1 MGSNIVMDAR
11 LDIHAREVWELQR
24 AAFFDVRV
32 FHPNADCYRDKE
44 LDQIYRDH
52 ENEKRRLYSRR
63 TLDIA
68 QGTFTPLV
76 FSSTGGMGKECVR
89 FYSRLA
95 KLLAAKKGESYSTT
109 ISWITARTSFELLRS
124 LLVCLRGSRSRNFKS
139 VIGNIDLDIA
149 NAQSCSQI
157 KCYQGNRFIFI
168 CILFLS
174 SLQSS
179 TTFTKFFLE
188 VEYMFKH
195 DREV

>member
-1 MGSNIVMDAR
+1 MGSNIATDAR
-11 LDIHAREVWELQR
+11 LDIQARGFWEPQR

-44 LDQIYRDH
+44 LEQIYRNH
-52 ENEKRRLYSRR
+52 ENKKRRLYSRR
-63 TLDIA
+63 TLDIE

-76 FSSTGGMGKECVR
+76 FSSTGGMGKECLR
-89 FYSRLA
+89 FHSRLH
-95 KLLAAKKGESYSTT
+95 TT
-109 ISWITARTSFELLRS
+109 ISWITARTSFAMLRS
-124 LLVCLRGSRSRNFKS
+124 VLVCLRGSRSRNFKS

-168 CILFLS
+168 CILFLF

-188 VEYMFKH
+188 VVYMFNH
-195 DREV
+195 HREV